1 MPTLSC
7 PSAIPIAELFAAVAL
22 PHISCGRS
30 GRLFLQIDK
39 GFQTPNSV
47 HDFLAFRNWLSSG
60 RSVHVCLAFKK
71 TILTCE
77 HTTSTPAPAHLHT
90 LALAG
95 LSACCWLACLSAC
108 CLPCLSLG
116 LLLAASLLLGCCW
129 LASALLPACLSAGW
143 LLGSWLPAGC
153 LKATKRERG
162 QEPCYLLLPCLL
174 GLACLAL
181 PCLLPLKIFSA
192 GCLLNISLAGC
203 LPLASCRLA
212 FHQARLDFTDSKQ
225 ALACCFRRNFQ
236 RLFSLL
242 TTSRPWPCWPAC
254 LLPLCLLACC
264 LQGWLGLCLLLAACL
279 CLLGLCCC
287 LCCCLLGCLG
297 CLAGCLPLGLG
308 LLLLGLGCL

>member
-39 GFQTPNSV
+39 GIQTPNSV

-60 RSVHVCLAFKK
+60 RSVHVCLAFRK

-181 PCLLPLKIFSA
+181 PCLLPLKIFFCWLPA
-192 GCLLNISLAGC
+192 LPFAWLA
-203 LPLASCRLA
+203 
-212 FHQARLDFTDSKQ
+212 
-225 ALACCFRRNFQ
+225 
-236 RLFSLL
+236 
-242 TTSRPWPCWPAC
+242 AC
-254 LLPLCLLACC
+254 LLPLVAWPFAKQGLILQRYGQRWPYFVVIFNDLSICLQQAGLGLVGLPACC
-264 LQGWLGLCLLLAACL
+264 LSAC
-279 CLLGLCCC
+279 
-287 LCCCLLGCLG
+287 
-297 CLAGCLPLGLG
+297 
-308 LLLLGLGCL
+308 